1 MVQLMAYTIR
11 KFSKKLCCRVLK
23 RRYVSWLD
31 VTKQLLKDYG
41 DVLFSEKVTVS
52 SLFMLISLSNNLS
65 CNTRETINQESG
77 RESLFFL

>member
-1 MVQLMAYTIR
+1 MAHTIR
-11 KFSKKLCCRVLK
+11 EFSKKLCCRVLK

-31 VTKQLLKDYG
+31 VTKQLVKDYG

-65 CNTRETINQESG
+65 CNTREMINQEFRYG
-77 RESLFFL
+77 EPFFL